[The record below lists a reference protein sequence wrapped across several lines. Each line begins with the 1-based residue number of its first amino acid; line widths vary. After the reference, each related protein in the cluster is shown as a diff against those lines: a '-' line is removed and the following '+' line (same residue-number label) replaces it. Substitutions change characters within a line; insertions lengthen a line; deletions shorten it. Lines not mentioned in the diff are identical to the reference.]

1 MKCLIRFIL
10 VLGLLISSA
19 MVYINPA
26 AYAEQ
31 DQKWEKIKER
41 GELRVGLTINC
52 MHQWNLSIQLMV
64 RLSMQV

>member
-19 MVYINPA
+19 MVYINPTA
-26 AYAEQ
+26 HAEQ
-31 DQKWEKIKER
+31 DQTWEKIKER
-41 GELRVGLTINC
+41 GEI

>member
-19 MVYINPA
+19 MVYINPTA
-26 AYAEQ
+26 HAEQ
-31 DQKWEKIKER
+31 DQTWEKIKEC
-41 GELRVGLTINC
+41 GELRVGLSADYA
-52 MHQWNLSIQLMV
+52 QWNLSIQLMV

>member
-19 MVYINPA
+19 MVYINPTA
-26 AYAEQ
+26 HAEQ
-31 DQKWEKIKER
+31 DQTWEKIKER
-41 GELRVGLTINC
+41 GELRVGFLQI

>member
-31 DQKWEKIKER
+31 DQNGRRLKNAVNLEWVFLQI
-41 GELRVGLTINC
+41 

>member
-41 GELRVGLTINC
+41 GELRVGL
-52 MHQWNLSIQLMV
+52 SAD
-64 RLSMQV
+64 